1 MRRPAALTEQRI
13 LFAVP
18 TNADSLFPPMA
29 DWCDEDVDDVTYRQL
44 MQQREERRL
53 ERELGVHGANNI
65 RCVVRGGG

>member
-1 MRRPAALTEQRI
+1 
-13 LFAVP
+13 
-18 TNADSLFPPMA
+18 MA